1 MTRSSPFDA
10 CIPSPDFT
18 IANRSDLPIL
28 GEANRS
34 KLENDCWNQ
43 IGVTGDRSCPEL
55 QKHVHCR
62 NCPVFTA
69 AGQRLFEREPPA
81 VYLAEWT
88 KRLAEPEVVAE
99 RDTISVLIFRVGEEW
114 LAFDIGLLVEIA
126 EPRPIHT
133 LPQRSNEILAGLVNI
148 RGELEL
154 CVSLGGLLG
163 IEPNALASGVRNA
176 LASGRRQTE
185 PNALASGVS
194 DVGLFQDGVFQG
206 ASSIRGPRLAPSAH
220 SAQRVT
226 ARLML
231 VSREGQRWVLQVDEV
246 EGVARFTPAEVTN
259 VPATVSG
266 SAASF
271 SKSVFWHRDRR
282 IGFLDEAR
290 IFDSLERSLT

>member
-1 MTRSSPFDA
+1 MTRFNPFDA

-18 IANRSDLPIL
+18 IASGSDLPIL

-34 KLENDCWNQ
+34 KLENDCWNT

-62 NCPVFTA
+62 NCPVFNA

-81 VYLAEWT
+81 EYLAEWT

-99 RDTISVLIFRVGEEW
+99 RGTLSVLIFRVGEEW

-126 EPRPIHT
+126 EPRPIHS

-154 CVSLGGLLG
+154 CVSLSGLLG
-163 IEPNALASGVRNA
+163 IEPTAIASGHQQPEPNALASGMSHA
-176 LASGRRQTE
+176 GMSH
-185 PNALASGVS
+185 
-194 DVGLFQDGVFQG
+194 VGKHHDTSP
-206 ASSIRGPRLAPSAH
+206 ARGPRLAPSAH
-220 SAQRVT
+220 GESRVT

-231 VSREGQRWVLQVDEV
+231 VSRESQRWVFQVDEV
-246 EGVARFTPAEVTN
+246 EGVARFAPTDVTN
-259 VPATVSG
+259 VPTTVSG
-266 SAASF
+266 AAASF
-271 SKSVFWHRDRR
+271 AKGVFWHHDRR
-282 IGFLDEAR
+282 IGYLDESR
-290 IFDSLERSLT
+290 IFDTLERSLT